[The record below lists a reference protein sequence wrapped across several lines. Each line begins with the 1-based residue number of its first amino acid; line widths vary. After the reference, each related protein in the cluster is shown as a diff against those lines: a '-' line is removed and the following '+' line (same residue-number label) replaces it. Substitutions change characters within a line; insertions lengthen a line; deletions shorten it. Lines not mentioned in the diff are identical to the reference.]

1 MAKLGLPKLKVPK
14 KPIVKGIPNNALLG
28 GLLLGGVAVYYY
40 MNQNGMLQG
49 ITQQVG
55 YGGEGTGNRITFTVS
70 PQVVQPN
77 STIQI
82 QGQVLGTNGQ
92 PFAVNKIYY
101 YIYRETI
108 DNTTLFYTSGL
119 AGEQASSFTKV
130 IATTNYPAG
139 SYLIAVSD
147 TILTAPPQILP
158 GTSPVGGQNP
168 PVEGQNNLQFPLQN
182 DIGDSITLG

>member
-1 MAKLGLPKLKVPK
+1 MAKVKLPKLKLPT
-14 KPIVKGIPNNALLG
+14 KPIVKGIPNNALVG

-49 ITQQVG
+49 ITTGV
-55 YGGEGTGNRITFTVS
+55 GGEGTGNRITFTVT

-82 QGQVLGTNGQ
+82 QGTVLGTNGQ

-119 AGEQASSFTKV
+119 AGEQASSFSKV
-130 IATTNYPAG
+130 IATTNFPG
-139 SYLIAVSD
+139 GNYLIAVSD
-147 TILTAPPQILP
+147 AVLTAPPQILP

-182 DIGDSITLG
+182 DIGDNITLG